1 MLFRPSS
8 FTRARGGVK
17 TLPCYSFSP
26 ATQEPEAMW
35 RLCHVISSLQLHKSQ
50 RWCDD
55 FAMLF
60 ILSSYTRT
68 GGDVKTLP
76 CYFFS
81 PAPQEPEAMW
91 WLCHVI
97 HSLQLHKS
105 QRHVM
110 TLPCYFFSPAPQ
122 EPEAMWWLCHAFHS
136 LQLHKSRR
144 QCDDFAM
151 LFILSSYTRAGRK
164 VPNGPVHVSARW
176 PVCACQLPVWW
187 GSRLSGPI
195 WWNRLLWVATW
206 IWFPS
211 AGLDDLEY
219 KMLRCLDRHLSNQ
232 GVCAMQ

>member
-1 MLFRPSS
+1 M
-8 FTRARGGVK
+8 

-35 RLCHVISSLQLHKSQ
+35 RLCHVISSLQLCKSQ
-50 RWCDD
+50 TWCDD

-60 ILSSYTRT
+60 ILSSYTRA
-68 GGDVKTLP
+68 GGGVMTLP
-76 CYFFS
+76 CFSLS
-81 PAPQEPEAMW
+81 PATQEPDVVW

-105 QRHVM
+105 
-110 TLPCYFFSPAPQ
+110 
-122 EPEAMWWLCHAFHS
+122 
-136 LQLHKSRR
+136 RR
-144 QCDDFAM
+144 RCDDFVM

-219 KMLRCLDRHLSNQ
+219 KMLRCLDRHLSNK